1 MFPQVAAVTSRG
13 VGNWSEVKSITP
25 KKGTLVSGS
34 LQFEKLL
41 PSAIYWYLGNI
52 SGGGLFVCASSFSK
66 STSVFE
72 ACQKWTH
79 IINNNF
85 K

>member
-25 KKGTLVSGS
+25 KKGTLDS

-41 PSAIYWYLGNI
+41 AAAIYWYLGNI
-52 SGGGLFVCASSFSK
+52 SGGGF
-66 STSVFE
+66 
-72 ACQKWTH
+72 
-79 IINNNF
+79 
-85 K
+85 